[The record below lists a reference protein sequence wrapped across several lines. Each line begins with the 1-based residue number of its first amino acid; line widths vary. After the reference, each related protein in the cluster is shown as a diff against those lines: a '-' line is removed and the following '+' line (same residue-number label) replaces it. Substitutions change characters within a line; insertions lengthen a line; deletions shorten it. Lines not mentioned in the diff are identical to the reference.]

1 MSKAVDKKGTV
12 TDFFTRAST
21 AWEDNY
27 TGKAHDY
34 RVHFFAQ
41 RRERVLAAL
50 GNPEGKRIL
59 DLGCASGDLSFALAA
74 LGSTVS
80 GADLTRMMVH
90 RSEARRRAAPEHL
103 KPAAERTS
111 FLVADA
117 ERIPFKAG
125 AFDALTCIG
134 VLEYVPDDVS
144 ALREMR
150 RVLKPGGRLVISAPH
165 RNSPAI
171 WSELALFTMAGL
183 FKKREGQAFHRNY
196 TAGRLKALLDQAGFA
211 VDSCRFVS
219 YLPYN
224 VAIRL
229 PNARGLDLSIRHL
242 VDGGPAEGLGVTMVL
257 GADKPRG

>member
-1 MSKAVDKKGTV
+1 MA
-12 TDFFTRAST
+12 DFFTRASDL
-21 AWEDNY
+21 WEDNY

-50 GNPEGKRIL
+50 GDPEGKRIL
-59 DLGCASGDLSFALAA
+59 DLGCASGDLTFALSA
-74 LGSTVS
+74 LGAVTT
-80 GADLTRMMVH
+80 GADLTKLMVH
-90 RSEARRRAAPEHL
+90 RSETRRRAAPDHL
-103 KPAAERTS
+103 KPAAGRAS

-117 ERIPFKAG
+117 ERIPFRDV

-134 VLEYVPDDVS
+134 VLEYVPDEPA
-144 ALREMR
+144 ALREMH
-150 RVLKPGGRLVISAPH
+150 RVLKPGGRLVITAPH

-171 WSELALFTMAGL
+171 WTELGLFTLAGL
-183 FKKREGQAFHRNY
+183 FKRRERQAFHRNY
-196 TAGRLKALLDQAGFA
+196 TTGRLRRLLAAAGFT
-211 VDSCRFVS
+211 VTSCRFVS

-229 PNARGLDLSIRHL
+229 PNARGVDLALRRL

-257 GADKPRG
+257 GADKPRT